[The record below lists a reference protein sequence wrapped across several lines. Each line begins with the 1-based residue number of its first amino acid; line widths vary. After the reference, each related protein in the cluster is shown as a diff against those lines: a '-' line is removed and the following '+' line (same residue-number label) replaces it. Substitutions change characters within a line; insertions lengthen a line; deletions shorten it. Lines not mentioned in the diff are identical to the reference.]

1 MPLAVTAP
9 LALVCHPDAPDAA
22 VRAISVLP
30 AREPDGSLTLDY
42 TLSGD
47 LAALRIPD
55 AATGLPRERLW
66 AHTCFELF
74 VATPETAAYREF
86 NFSPDGQWMRFDFA
100 DYRQRAASADP
111 ATASVPPLVVRRDEA
126 VLQLTVRLPVEHLP
140 ASEPLLGLTA
150 VVEHADGS
158 LRYWA
163 LRHPPGRPDFHRREG
178 FAFALKASNP

>member
-1 MPLAVTAP
+1 MPLAVSAP

-111 ATASVPPLVVRRDEA
+111 ATASVPPLVVRRDAA

-140 ASEPLLGLTA
+140 AGKLLLGLTA

-163 LRHPPGRPDFHRREG
+163 LRHPSGRPDFHRREG